1 MKSTENNNSW
11 EGKRNDESEP
21 EELPGFPRVL
31 PTRYGKRCSS
41 IKGKCQFAISKKDRE
56 LEPILILLTDGR
68 ANAVGKNDKDP
79 VESALNMAQKFN
91 KANITS
97 VVIDTENDF
106 IKLGLAKKVA
116 TQMGANYYSLTQL
129 SQDQILRIVR
139 NTQS

>member
-1 MKSTENNNSW
+1 M
-11 EGKRNDESEP
+11 
-21 EELPGFPRVL
+21 PGFPRVL
-31 PTRYGKRCSS
+31 PTRYGKRFSS